1 MTRSKQIIIT
11 AEDRDRLN
19 ELLVTSF
26 AEAFL
31 DKPYMHDLRGELSAA
46 KVVDP
51 SEVPAD
57 VVTMN
62 STVRLKD
69 MKSQEVDT
77 FTLVYPDEANIAEG
91 RLSILAPLG
100 TAILGYRVG
109 DSICWKIPSGKGC
122 WRVEELVFQ
131 PEREASSR
139 RRLPQTVLGLA
150 GC

>member
-1 MTRSKQIIIT
+1 MARNKQIIIT
-11 AEDRDRLN
+11 TEDRDRLN
-19 ELLVTSF
+19 ELFVSSF

-31 DKPYMHDLRGELSAA
+31 DKPYLSDLQKELATA
-46 KVVDP
+46 RNVDS

-69 MKSQEVDT
+69 MESRNMDT

-109 DSICWKIPSGKGC
+109 DSIRWKIPSGEGR
-122 WRVEELVFQ
+122 WRVEEIVFQ
-131 PEREASSR
+131 PERESVA
-139 RRLPQTVLGLA
+139 A
-150 GC
+150 